1 MNVGGHPRTFRA
13 AGPQAFAFFAFHR
26 NGPVALILLSLHMQ
40 LRMTAVLA
48 TAICLGTLHA
58 QDDLVKKASSTA
70 VDTTGYRFTTVV
82 SAEATP
88 VENQAS
94 SGTCWSYSANSFLE
108 SEMIKAGGPAIHLAK
123 MYTARKSYEDKAD
136 SYVRMHGSLN
146 YGDGGEPHDVLN
158 MYAKYGT
165 MPEENYLG
173 LNYGTDKNQFG
184 ELQAVLKAMLDAVIK
199 APNRGKLTPVWKKAF
214 SGVLDAYLGPVPES
228 FTYQG
233 KSYTPQRFAKE
244 VVKLDPAN
252 YEEFIS
258 VTSAPYWE
266 KSMMMVP
273 DNWAFEYCWN
283 IPMEDM
289 VSVID
294 NALKNGYTVAWGGDV
309 SEPSFSWKNGIA
321 WVPVTPADDLTKEQ
335 KADLFSGPK
344 PEMQITPEL
353 RQLAFDDYSTGD
365 DHGMQL
371 TGIAKDQDGNE
382 WYIVKNSWGVKNDH
396 EGYLYMSKN
405 YLRYKTTSFMVNRK
419 AVPADVLKKLKG

>member
-1 MNVGGHPRTFRA
+1 MQFR
-13 AGPQAFAFFAFHR
+13 F
-26 NGPVALILLSLHMQ
+26 LSLI
-40 LRMTAVLA
+40 TPVLFIGA
-48 TAICLGTLHA
+48 LHA
-58 QDDLVKKASSTA
+58 QDDLVKKTSATA
-70 VDTTGYRFTTVV
+70 TDSTGYHFTTVV

-108 SEMIKAGGPAIHLAK
+108 SEMIKNGGPAIHLSK
-123 MYTARKSYEDKAD
+123 IYTARRSYEDKAE

-146 YGDGGEPHDVLN
+146 YGDGGEPHDVIN

-165 MPEENYLG
+165 MPEENYTG

-184 ELQAVLKAMLDAVIK
+184 EMQAVLQGMLEAVVK

-214 SGVLDAYLGPVPES
+214 SNVLDAYLGPVPETI
-228 FTYQG
+228 TYKG
-233 KSYTPQRFAKE
+233 KSYTPQSFAKE
-244 VVKLDPAN
+244 VVKLDPKN
-252 YEEFIS
+252 YVEFIS

-273 DNWAFEYCWN
+273 DNWAFQYCWN

-289 VSVID
+289 IATID
-294 NALKNGYTVAWGGDV
+294 NALNKGYTVSWGGDV

-335 KADLFSGPK
+335 RAELFTGPK
-344 PEMQITPEL
+344 PEMAITPEL
-353 RQLAFDDYSTGD
+353 RQEAFDNYTTQD

-382 WYIVKNSWGVKNDH
+382 WYIVKNSWGVKNDY

-405 YLRYKTTSFMVNRK
+405 YVRYKTTSFMVNRK
-419 AVPADVLKKLKG
+419 GIPSDIQK

>member
-1 MNVGGHPRTFRA
+1 MQFRIPA
-13 AGPQAFAFFAFHR
+13 LMI
-26 NGPVALILLSLHMQ
+26 PVLLF
-40 LRMTAVLA
+40 
-48 TAICLGTLHA
+48 GTLHA
-58 QDDLVKKASSTA
+58 QDDLVKKTSATA
-70 VDTTGYRFTTVV
+70 TDSTGYRFTTVV
-82 SAEATP
+82 SAEVTP

-146 YGDGGEPHDVLN
+146 YGDGGEPHDVVN

-165 MPEENYLG
+165 MPEENYMG

-214 SGVLDAYLGPVPES
+214 SGVLDAYLGPVPET

-233 KSYTPQRFAKE
+233 KSYTPQSFAKE

-258 VTSAPYWE
+258 VTSAPYWQ

-273 DNWAFEYCWN
+273 DNWAFEQCWN
-283 IPMEDM
+283 VPMEDM
-289 VSVID
+289 VAIID
-294 NALKNGYTVAWGGDV
+294 NALRNGYTVAWGGDV

-321 WVPVTPADDLTKEQ
+321 WVPATPADELTKEQ
-335 KADLFSGPK
+335 KEDLFTGPK
-344 PEMQITPEL
+344 PEMKITPEL
-353 RQLAFDDYSTGD
+353 RQEAFDNYTTGD

-405 YLRYKTTSFMVNRK
+405 YVRYKTTSFMVNRK
-419 AVPADVLKKLKG
+419 AIPSDVLKKIKG